1 MKYRKQINVIYY
13 FSSVIIFLLSA
24 LSHFMYDWTDNNEF
38 ISMFVPTNESIF
50 QHLKMI
56 FFPIVLYYLV
66 TYIIYNRKYD
76 IIFYKW
82 ILSAI
87 TTFLFTSAL
96 ITASYYIFKAVID
109 I

>member
-24 LSHFMYDWTDNNEF
+24 LSHFMYDWTNNNEF

-56 FFPIVLYYLV
+56 FFPIVLY
-66 TYIIYNRKYD
+66 
-76 IIFYKW
+76 
-82 ILSAI
+82 
-87 TTFLFTSAL
+87 
-96 ITASYYIFKAVID
+96 
-109 I
+109 